1 MARQD
6 ILLVGTDY
14 NSLRILEVS
23 LRKSGFMVAAVSN
36 YSDAIEQLRIA
47 LPDLVIIDSINDA
60 ESFEFASRLKGDY
73 KSLPVILISSNKEIN
88 TRIRALEIGID
99 DYLVKPIY
107 IKEVIARTKIHLQK
121 KERER
126 IEEGITAGFIGS
138 LADIGLFDIVQTIEL
153 NKKSG
158 ILEIKGK
165 TQEGRIYFKNGQIVQ
180 ANLGKIKGEN
190 AVYKMLA
197 FNEGI
202 FKMSFLDIDIEQEI
216 TKPNNA
222 LIMEGMRRLDEYMKY
237 TEQLP
242 PLTTRLDIDDALLG
256 QRLKDIPDN
265 INKVLKLI
273 DSERSINDI
282 LDMSELD
289 EIETLKIISALYF
302 DGIVYDIFQKKRE
315 ADKKIE
321 STLPEPLAVS
331 KTLSGVVE
339 TSNLEKPPSDG
350 KWAEGI
356 FDKEEVRTTSGTPE
370 TSVGDMTIETAS
382 KVPEGEKVQKVLEE
396 KKDSDVLKKES
407 AEQGVAKP
415 APESEKKEIPVEHK
429 ETTVS
434 STPQESVANI
444 ISPDNEQKSG
454 KERIIENT
462 LIENITLST
471 SSYVKGSLLGDKR
484 KKTVRA
490 EGGNTFKVF
499 IVVFIIILVGVGG
512 YFGYRE
518 YNRFRAAQTNERDI
532 SKASS
537 SSGITAPTNVNKDAN
552 LPVVP
557 VREEKADKTQK
568 VEKREPAE
576 TATREVKEDKET
588 EKVDRGTEEVKE
600 EKGREEKVER
610 VVVAEKRQE
619 ENKDTSPKEAAP
631 VIDLEGYKASLES
644 ARSLYKAG
652 NLKGAKEELKQSLVK
667 NPKGFEAFTLLGQID
682 LEANKVKSAITYLK
696 RALSYNSKF
705 APAYF
710 YLGTCYQLNGDV
722 ASARKMYEKYLSLA
736 PNGEFAGDVKAI
748 MSDLK

>member
-23 LRKSGFMVAAVSN
+23 LRKAGFMVVSVFR
-36 YSDAIEQLRIA
+36 YSDALEELKIS

-60 ESFEFASRLKGDY
+60 ESFDFAVKLKGEY
-73 KSLPVILISSNKEIN
+73 RALPVILISSNKEIN

-99 DYLVKPIY
+99 DYLIKPIY

-121 KERER
+121 RERER

-138 LADIGLFDIVQTIEL
+138 LADIGLFDIIQTIEL

-180 ANLGKIKGEN
+180 ANLGKVKGEN

-197 FNEGI
+197 LNEGV

-242 PLTTRLDIDDALLG
+242 PLTTRLDIDEEVLR

-265 INKVLKLI
+265 VNRVLKLV

-282 LDMSELD
+282 LEASELD
-289 EIETLKIISALYF
+289 ELETLKIISALYF
-302 DGIVYDIFQKKRE
+302 DGIVYDVFQKKGAVE
-315 ADKKIE
+315 KKGE
-321 STLPEPLAVS
+321 STLPKPINES
-331 KTLSGVVE
+331 QELSGVVE
-339 TSNLEKPPSDG
+339 RQNISPQPSDG
-350 KWAEGI
+350 RWAESV
-356 FDKEEVRTTSGTPE
+356 FVKEEEMHERLISEP
-370 TSVGDMTIETAS
+370 SVGDMTISVSDRPGA
-382 KVPEGEKVQKVLEE
+382 EE
-396 KKDSDVLKKES
+396 KKEGAYGEKKAPVVVDTATPQQVEPVRAPETEKSSNLQKES
-407 AEQGVAKP
+407 I
-415 APESEKKEIPVEHK
+415 PETSPQQ
-429 ETTVS
+429 TVS
-434 STPQESVANI
+434 NI
-444 ISPDNEQKSG
+444 ISADSEDKSG

-471 SSYVKGSLLGDKR
+471 SSYVKGTLLGEKGKKPVRTEEKR
-484 KKTVRA
+484 SYGILILVVVIAILGAGGYFAYKQFLRSRRGELIRLSQVISSPSAGQQDVTKSVKQESPPAVKEVREPEKQEETQKQEVRA
-490 EGGNTFKVF
+490 E
-499 IVVFIIILVGVGG
+499 
-512 YFGYRE
+512 E
-518 YNRFRAAQTNERDI
+518 
-532 SKASS
+532 
-537 SSGITAPTNVNKDAN
+537 
-552 LPVVP
+552 
-557 VREEKADKTQK
+557 
-568 VEKREPAE
+568 
-576 TATREVKEDKET
+576 REVKEERVTERADKPLKEA
-588 EKVDRGTEEVKE
+588 KVEEVE
-600 EKGREEKVER
+600 ERR
-610 VVVAEKRQE
+610 AVAEKRDEMVRNTQQ
-619 ENKDTSPKEAAP
+619 KESAP
-631 VIDLEGYKASLES
+631 VVDMEGYKASLES
-644 ARSLYKAG
+644 AKALYKAG
-652 NLKGAKEELKQSLVK
+652 NLNGAKEELKQSLIK

-682 LEANKVKSAITYLK
+682 LEANKIKSAITYLK
-696 RALSYNSKF
+696 RAISYNSKY

-710 YLGTCYQLNGDV
+710 YLGTCYQLNGDIPN
-722 ASARKMYEKYLSLA
+722 AKKMYEKYLSLA